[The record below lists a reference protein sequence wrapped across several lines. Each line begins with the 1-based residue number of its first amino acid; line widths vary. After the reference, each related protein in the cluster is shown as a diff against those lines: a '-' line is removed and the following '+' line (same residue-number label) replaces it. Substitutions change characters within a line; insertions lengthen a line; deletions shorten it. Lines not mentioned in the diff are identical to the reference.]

1 MMKFN
6 MKDGKYI
13 VVKPIPLGHGDS
25 IKVNTDIDRIHGN
38 FYMDGGLLPLD
49 FQHDFEMLLSHELKH
64 GWKYLRPNNPIV
76 GKPLIGTH
84 MNK

>member
-1 MMKFN
+1 

-49 FQHDFEMLLSHELKH
+49 YQHDFEMLLTHELKT
-64 GWKYLRPNNPIV
+64 GWNYLRPNNPIV
-76 GKPLIGTH
+76 GNSIIGKH
-84 MNK
+84 INK